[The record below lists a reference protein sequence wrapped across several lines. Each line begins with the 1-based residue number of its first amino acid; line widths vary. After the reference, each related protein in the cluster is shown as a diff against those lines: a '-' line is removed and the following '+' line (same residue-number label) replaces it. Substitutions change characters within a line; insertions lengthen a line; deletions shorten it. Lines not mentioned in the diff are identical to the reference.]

1 MSLAVYFLLPRE
13 KKLLY
18 VIRLNQ
24 EAMKT
29 TLGGGGILWSK
40 TSSPPTSGGGRS
52 PLKSAFWWVI
62 YRRKILRKYI
72 FLYKE
77 QFSFNF
83 VCLIWF
89 WLHYVFA
96 ALSTILPS
104 ILYTVSW
111 KGKDFV
117 CFLLSMEHHFCVKQ
131 NVFGCLVFL
140 LSTERVLFCCLV
152 FLLSTGRVFLLS
164 CVLAVDWKSFFAVLC
179 FCCSLE
185 KFFCCLVQFKG
196 TVYQDIVFW
205 AQWKEKTFNISAEGF
220 NIVWYWI
227 WESPSGT
234 SSGLFISFEE
244 YTVKV

>member
-1 MSLAVYFLLPRE
+1 MRWEGCLVTVKLLVEAHQVPVSTIFGILHE
-13 KKLLY
+13 KLTLVKKLSMRLQIWCAHFVGRRRDPGSQKYNIFAWY
-18 VIRLNQ
+18 VLGSVFPVTQRKETAVCHQAEPGGDEDNLGG
-24 EAMKT
+24 
-29 TLGGGGILWSK
+29 GGGGILWSK

-77 QFSFNF
+77 QFLFNF

-131 NVFGCLVFL
+131 K
-140 LSTERVLFCCLV
+140 
-152 FLLSTGRVFLLS
+152 VFLLS
-164 CVLAVDWKSFFAVLC
+164 CAFAVDW
-179 FCCSLE
+179 
-185 KFFCCLVQFKG
+185 
-196 TVYQDIVFW
+196 
-205 AQWKEKTFNISAEGF
+205 
-220 NIVWYWI
+220 
-227 WESPSGT
+227 
-234 SSGLFISFEE
+234 
-244 YTVKV
+244 

>member
-1 MSLAVYFLLPRE
+1 MCSLCWSATRPRLSKIQYFRLICPWQCISCYPEKRNCCMSSGWTRRRWRQPW
-13 KKLLY
+13 
-18 VIRLNQ
+18 
-24 EAMKT
+24 
-29 TLGGGGILWSK
+29 GGGILWSK

-77 QFSFNF
+77 QFLFNF

-96 ALSTILPS
+96 ALSTMLPS

-131 NVFGCLVFL
+131 NFFDCLVFL

-152 FLLSTGRVFLLS
+152 FLLSTGRIFLS
-164 CVLAVDWKSFFAVLC
+164 CVFAVDWKSFLLSCIFAVHWKSFLLSC
-179 FCCSLE
+179 
-185 KFFCCLVQFKG
+185 
-196 TVYQDIVFW
+196 VF
-205 AQWKEKTFNISAEGF
+205 A
-220 NIVWYWI
+220 V
-227 WESPSGT
+227 
-234 SSGLFISFEE
+234 
-244 YTVKV
+244 